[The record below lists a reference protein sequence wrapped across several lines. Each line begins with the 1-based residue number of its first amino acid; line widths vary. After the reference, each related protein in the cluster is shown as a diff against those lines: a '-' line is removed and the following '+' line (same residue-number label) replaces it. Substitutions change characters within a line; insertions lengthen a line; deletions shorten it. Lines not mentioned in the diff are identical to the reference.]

1 MAVSR
6 RIRAAVKVP
15 VTADV
20 EAGYGDRPEDAARTA
35 GDVIETGAVG
45 MNLEHG

>member
-35 GDVIETGAVG
+35 GDIETGAVG